1 MEIDKCI
8 KKDSKSYKK
17 LKRMILLNLKN
28 KDSYRIEDLK
38 TEWQQ
43 GLEYYYKIEKI
54 FKHKLQGS
62 NIPMKMSLTN
72 MHLWWKEFVL
82 YSVSRLLQSYQY
94 LMFFLWP
101 SWQLHV
107 LLQVFLEGGG
117 GHAASPS
124 NDIEVLKNC

>member
-62 NIPMKMSLTN
+62 NIPM
-72 MHLWWKEFVL
+72 
-82 YSVSRLLQSYQY
+82 
-94 LMFFLWP
+94 
-101 SWQLHV
+101 
-107 LLQVFLEGGG
+107 
-117 GHAASPS
+117 
-124 NDIEVLKNC
+124 